1 VTASA
6 QDAPRG
12 RKKGGW
18 YPLLRSGDRAIKNT
32 KGISG
37 FRPPETAPMAPF
49 ARLARALRRPIVNLT
64 SKELPPRLMARI
76 VTIETASYPPL
87 SAPSNQFQCRCL
99 MPRPRQRVCL
109 QQGLKLDLSKLSRQG
124 LVRPGA
130 SVGPYFI
137 RWFNTYWG
145 EEIASGLITASM
157 EGVYEGSLRIQI
169 GSLDQ
174 RIILV
179 PRPRHFG
186 GPMVLCLPGN
196 EPLRIGALDASWL
209 KSLLQPAVVGP
220 ASCLR

>member
-1 VTASA
+1 
-6 QDAPRG
+6 
-12 RKKGGW
+12 
-18 YPLLRSGDRAIKNT
+18 
-32 KGISG
+32 
-37 FRPPETAPMAPF
+37 
-49 ARLARALRRPIVNLT
+49 
-64 SKELPPRLMARI
+64 
-76 VTIETASYPPL
+76 
-87 SAPSNQFQCRCL
+87 

-124 LVRPGA
+124 FVRPGA

-174 RIILV
+174 RIISPAPTPL
-179 PRPRHFG
+179 RRAA
-186 GPMVLCLPGN
+186 MVLCLPGN

-209 KSLLQPAVVGP
+209 KPLLQPAVVGP